1 MGLVGKLMAGTEAR
15 VEDTETRELVEVGQ
29 PGEMVVRGPQVGGC
43 LGSQGVQV
51 HVQVMA
57 GYYEAPAA
65 TAEVLSEDGWFRT
78 GDVVTAD
85 EEGNFTIVDRIK
97 DMIKVAAST
106 SPQFPSASRR

>member
-1 MGLVGKLMAGTEAR
+1 
-15 VEDTETRELVEVGQ
+15 
-29 PGEMVVRGPQVGGC
+29 
-43 LGSQGVQV
+43 
-51 HVQVMA
+51 MA

-78 GDVVTAD
+78 GDVVTVD